1 MANIWFCT
9 DIVYT
14 LMDKLKKGHIQTK
27 QNKAKLNSANNC
39 KNNDNLMTLLLLLT
53 YKYQN

>member
-14 LMDKLKKGHIQTK
+14 LMDKLKKGRIQTK